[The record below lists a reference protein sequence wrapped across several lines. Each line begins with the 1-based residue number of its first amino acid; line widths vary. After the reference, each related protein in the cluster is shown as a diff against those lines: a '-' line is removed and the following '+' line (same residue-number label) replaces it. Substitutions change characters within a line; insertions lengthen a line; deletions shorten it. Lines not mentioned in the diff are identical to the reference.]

1 MRPWLPR
8 PRLAS
13 PRLALSRRGAALAAL
28 LALGLLSSGV
38 LAQDA
43 LHYRFTSDA
52 LALPAID
59 LGFRTLP
66 AEDYAT
72 PIRSRANSSDGMAYA
87 PGRVIVKFRD
97 GTSQAS
103 RSFSARSVSATA
115 STTPAYANFEVLQI
129 DAAADPESVAR
140 DLSAR
145 ADVEYA
151 QPDYRVYPRFTPNDP
166 NYSRQW
172 NFPALNMEAAWDIN
186 PGASSSI
193 IVAVLDTGVAY
204 KSTNTTFFASAIRG
218 DIYTY
223 PALGSVSVPFAAA
236 PDLVSTDRIVTPYD
250 FVWNDSEP
258 LDLDGHGTHVSGTIG
273 QLTNNNVGG
282 AGMAFNV
289 RLMPIKVLSTDWD
302 EIFGAPFNGT
312 DSVVARGIRYAV
324 DNGARVLNMSLGRSG
339 ASAPVLE
346 DALKYA
352 VSKGA
357 FVAIAAGNEYE
368 DGNPD
373 EEPAGLG
380 ATIEGV
386 MTVGA
391 VGRDLNR
398 AYYSA
403 VKSYVEIAAP
413 GGNFRANGN
422 DGLIYQQ
429 SFDPGLSLSSPLGS
443 NVRPSQY
450 RAPRFDAL
458 AFVGEQG
465 TSMATPHVAGLA
477 ALLMQQGITNP
488 AAIEAAIKR
497 FATDRGGSGRD
508 DEYGSGL
515 INPRATLRGLGL
527 AK

>member
-1 MRPWLPR
+1 M
-8 PRLAS
+8 
-13 PRLALSRRGAALAAL
+13 RGAVITAL
-28 LALGLLSSGV
+28 LALGLLSAGL

-43 LHYRFTSDA
+43 ASPRLKSAAAT
-52 LALPAID
+52 LPGID
-59 LGFRTLP
+59 VGFRAMP
-66 AEDYAT
+66 AEEYAQ
-72 PIRSRANSSDGMAYA
+72 PIHSRTNSSDGTSYV
-87 PGRVIVKFRD
+87 PGRVLVKYRD
-97 GTSQAS
+97 GTSQES
-103 RSFSARSVSATA
+103 RSFSARSVSAVA

-129 DAAADPESVAR
+129 DATADAEAVAR

-151 QPDYRVYPRFTPNDP
+151 QPDYRVYPKFTPNDP
-166 NYSRQW
+166 NYARQW
-172 NFPALNMEAAWDIN
+172 NFPAINMEAAWDIN

-204 KSTNTTFFASAIRG
+204 QDTTYTFTARAIRG
-218 DIYTY
+218 DVYSY
-223 PALGSVSVPFAAA
+223 PALGVVTIPFAAA
-236 PDLVSTDRIVTPYD
+236 PDLVSANRIASPYD
-250 FVWNDSEP
+250 FIWNDDGP
-258 LDLDGHGTHVSGTIG
+258 VDLDGHGTHVSGTIG
-273 QLTNNNVGG
+273 QLTNNNTGG

-289 RLMPIKVLSTDWD
+289 RIMPVKVLSTDWD
-302 EIFGAPFNGT
+302 EIFGAPFSGT

-346 DALKYA
+346 DALRYA

-357 FVAIAAGNEYE
+357 FVAVAAGNEFE

-403 VKSYVEIAAP
+403 SKSYVEIAAP

-429 SFDPGLSLSSPLGS
+429 SFDSAIALSSPLGL
-443 NVRPSQY
+443 NVRPNVY
-450 RAPRFDAL
+450 RAPRFDVF

-497 FATDRGGSGRD
+497 FATDRGASGRD

>member
-1 MRPWLPR
+1 MRPWLP
-8 PRLAS
+8 
-13 PRLALSRRGAALAAL
+13 LSMRGALIAAL
-28 LALGLLSSGV
+28 LALGLLSAGV
-38 LAQDA
+38 LAQDFA
-43 LHYRFTSDA
+43 PLRIKSAEAT
-52 LALPAID
+52 LPGID
-59 LGFRTLP
+59 VGFRTMP
-66 AEDYAT
+66 ADNYT
-72 PIRSRANSSDGMAYA
+72 QPIRSRTNTTGSTPYV
-87 PGRVIVKFRD
+87 PGRVIVKYRD
-97 GTSQAS
+97 GVSQES
-103 RSFSARSVSATA
+103 RSFSARSVSAVS
-115 STTPAYANFEVLQI
+115 STTPAYANFDVLQI
-129 DAAADPESVAR
+129 DASADAEAVAR
-140 DLSAR
+140 DLSTR

-172 NFPALNMEAAWDIN
+172 NFPALNMEQAWDIN
-186 PGASSSI
+186 PGASNQI
-193 IVAVLDTGVAY
+193 IVAVLDTGVAFQD
-204 KSTNTTFFASAIRG
+204 TTYNFTARAIRG
-218 DIYTY
+218 DIYSY
-223 PALGSVSVPFAAA
+223 PALGNVSIPFASA
-236 PDLVSTDRIVTPYD
+236 PDLVSPNRIVAPYD
-250 FVWNDSEP
+250 FIWNDDGP
-258 LDLDGHGTHVSGTIG
+258 VDLDGHGTHVSGTIG
-273 QLTNNNVGG
+273 QLTNNNTGG

-289 RLMPIKVLSTDWD
+289 RLMPVKVLSTDWD
-302 EIFGAPFNGT
+302 EIFGSPFAGT

-339 ASAPVLE
+339 STAPVLE
-346 DALKYA
+346 DALRYA

-357 FVAIAAGNEYE
+357 FVAIAAGNEFE

-380 ATIEGV
+380 ATIDGV

-403 VKSYVEIAAP
+403 SKSYVEIAAP

-429 SFDPGLSLSSPLGS
+429 SFDSAVSLSSPLGQ
-443 NVRPSQY
+443 NVRPNQY
-450 RAPRFDAL
+450 RAPRFDVF

-488 AAIEAAIKR
+488 VAIEAAIKR
-497 FATDRGGSGRD
+497 FATDRGASGRD

-527 AK
+527 TK